1 MPHSYPQISTQV
13 LWIGLRP
20 SCGRHR
26 ADWRPWP
33 PPRSAIR
40 QNPRGVVHP
49 GSVPR
54 VDSGPAADTVLPD
67 QCKPLIQSGTSQR
80 WRARSA
86 LRVASSRCLLHCLG
100 KAGVRLRGWCQTPLH
115 ARHAGQPVGR
125 FVYAPTPCCA
135 AAAAPQMPVE
145 QLPESNRVYLLG
157 SHCCETD
164 WLSQIAWLH
173 CGHVPPSGPG
183 CRASAT
189 WSASTLRL
197 APTTPAAPA
206 PPGRPTTSPPACA
219 ATTPIAPSMAELRC
233 SLLLQGERMR

>member
-1 MPHSYPQISTQV
+1 MV
-13 LWIGLRP
+13 GIGRIGGLGRRP
-20 SCGRHR
+20 VVRYGKT
-26 ADWRPWP
+26 PG
-33 PPRSAIR
+33 
-40 QNPRGVVHP
+40 GVVHP

-86 LRVASSRCLLHCLG
+86 LRVASSQCLLHCLG

-115 ARHAGQPVGR
+115 ARHARHARHAGQPVGR

-135 AAAAPQMPVE
+135 TAAAPQMPVE
-145 QLPESNRVYLLG
+145 QLPESTRVYLLG
-157 SHCCETD
+157 SRCCETD

-173 CGHVPPSGPG
+173 CGHAPPSGPG

-189 WSASTLRL
+189 WCASTLPPRPQHPQRL
-197 APTTPAAPA
+197 GGLQRAHRRVPRRRPSRPAWRNSDVRCCCRENGCVENFYMALA
-206 PPGRPTTSPPACA
+206 SGRV
-219 ATTPIAPSMAELRC
+219 
-233 SLLLQGERMR
+233 